1 MGTLGGSASGDVERP
16 IAEVWAVVADVASS
30 PEWQDGLNSM
40 EPLERDAEGR
50 VARARS
56 TSDAKVRE
64 IATTVRFTYAEPRT
78 VSWVQEDGDL
88 KAMSG
93 GWELEELG
101 PDRTRATYRMEAD
114 PGRML
119 GMLLRGPVEDRIR
132 QILVGARPAEL
143 AARLER

>member
-1 MGTLGGSASGDVERP
+1 MGTLGGSASGEVERS
-16 IAEVWAVVADVASS
+16 IAEVWAVVSDIAAA
-30 PEWQDGLNSM
+30 PEWQEGLKTM

-50 VARARS
+50 VALARS

-64 IATTVRFTYAEPRT
+64 IATTVRFTYTQPRS
-78 VSWVQEDGDL
+78 VSWVQEQGDL
-88 KAMSG
+88 KSMTG

-114 PGRML
+114 PGRLL

-143 AARLER
+143 VARLKR